1 MISLIKIKNIFQI
14 KSLIIFSLVFGSI
27 KLVEQLIKG
36 KYFHDFNVYINTIKI
51 LNNFGSP
58 YTDPLILPY
67 LYPPIVTNLFEIS
80 NEKLFTFFYII
91 IYLGIISL
99 VYVISNKKFKISFLI
114 SLGVG
119 GILIKSLMTG
129 NISNIFYFLII
140 ISIFFYNKNKNFL
153 PYYLTVLIMSVVK
166 FNFFILFLLPIIVK
180 KERKNEFLY
189 LIGFVSILSIIYIF
203 QFIYMNLDFI
213 NFINILKGYNV
224 HDSGSSIFAYLNYK
238 LELNVFISAFIHSSF
253 FAILLLL
260 IIKYKNKF
268 EPQFFLLT
276 ILILLIFTNPRLK
289 LYDVAF
295 GIIFLNL
302 AILYFNKKII
312 LNFYTFNIF
321 FIFFIKEITKY
332 FDLNVGNPKMLTW
345 YIFVL
350 FFYYLIKKYPKLK
363 YY

>member
-1 MISLIKIKNIFQI
+1 
-14 KSLIIFSLVFGSI
+14 
-27 KLVEQLIKG
+27 
-36 KYFHDFNVYINTIKI
+36 
-51 LNNFGSP
+51 
-58 YTDPLILPY
+58 LPY

-224 HDSGSSIFAYLNYK
+224 VS
-238 LELNVFISAFIHSSF
+238 
-253 FAILLLL
+253 
-260 IIKYKNKF
+260 
-268 EPQFFLLT
+268 
-276 ILILLIFTNPRLK
+276 
-289 LYDVAF
+289 
-295 GIIFLNL
+295 FLNCS
-302 AILYFNKKII
+302 
-312 LNFYTFNIF
+312 
-321 FIFFIKEITKY
+321 
-332 FDLNVGNPKMLTW
+332 
-345 YIFVL
+345 
-350 FFYYLIKKYPKLK
+350 
-363 YY
+363 